1 MTMTNRNSIINRI
14 RSGDPLMVLL
24 IINLS
29 LFVVLQ
35 LHLLR
40 LYVSGVP
47 AELPLGEDLMLA
59 ASSSIEVMKH
69 RPWSIVTHLF
79 AHIQPGHFL
88 FNMIALYSMG
98 KLFMTMVLPRKIW
111 LVYLLGG
118 ISGYL
123 LFLLS
128 YSGSHVLSAGRDH
141 AILGASAAVMAI
153 ISATAI
159 IQPRR
164 IVYLFNAVR
173 MELAWLAIL
182 LAVLDLASIR
192 NGINSGGHI
201 GHLGGALFGV
211 VYGLFERAGIHS
223 WKDLRVILT
232 NISRRKSMRVVKGHS
247 RPKTDDEYNTERAGR
262 QKKIDEILDKIGR
275 SGYESLT
282 QSEKDFLFKHSQK

>member
-1 MTMTNRNSIINRI
+1 MVEKQSIVTRI
-14 RSGDPLMVLL
+14 RKGDPLMVLL
-24 IINLS
+24 IINL
-29 LFVVLQ
+29 LVFVVIQ
-35 LHLLR
+35 LHLLK
-40 LYVSGVP
+40 LYVTGAKASG
-47 AELPLGEDLMLA
+47 PLGEDLMLA
-59 ASSSIEVMKH
+59 ANSSFDVMQQ
-69 RPWSIVTHLF
+69 RPWSLITHLF
-79 AHIQPGHFL
+79 AHLQPGHFL

-98 KLFMTMVLPRKIW
+98 KLFMTMVLPKKIW

-123 LFLLS
+123 LFMLS
-128 YSGSHVLSAGRDH
+128 FAGSNVLNAGRDH
-141 AILGASAAVMAI
+141 SILGASSAVMAI
-153 ISATAI
+153 VTATAI

-201 GHLGGALFGV
+201 GHLGGALFGLL
-211 VYGLFERAGIHS
+211 YGLLVRAGIFS
-223 WKDLRVILT
+223 LRDFGKFISSLT
-232 NISRRKSMRVVKGHS
+232 KRRSMTVVHGHA
-247 RPKTDDEYNTERAGR
+247 RPKTDDEFNNERVEK

-275 SGYESLT
+275 SGYESLS

>member
-14 RSGDPLMVLL
+14 RSGDPLMILL

-29 LFVVLQ
+29 LFVALQ
-35 LHLLR
+35 LHLLQ
-40 LYVSGVP
+40 LYVSAVP
-47 AELPLGEDLMLA
+47 SKPPLGEDLMLA

-69 RPWSIVTHLF
+69 RPWSLVTHLF

-88 FNMIALYSMG
+88 FNMIALFSMG

-111 LVYLLGG
+111 LVYLGGG

-123 LFLLS
+123 LFLFS
-128 YSGSHVLSAGRDH
+128 YSGSTVLSAGRDH

-201 GHLGGALFGV
+201 GHLGGALFGLL
-211 VYGLFERAGIHS
+211 YGLCERAGIHTL
-223 WKDLRVILT
+223 KDFRALIT
-232 NISRRKSMRVVKGHS
+232 NIARRKSMRVVRGHS
-247 RPKTDDEYNTERAGR
+247 RPKTDDEFNPERADR

-275 SGYESLT
+275 SGYESLS
-282 QSEKDFLFKHSQK
+282 QHEKDYLFKHSQK